1 MPEDVN
7 VMPVKSMSSADN
19 VLSTAV
25 GRTAALCR
33 SNVIVRFEIKAC
45 FSSLVEDLLPRLLPE
60 TMDTRSL
67 KYKEKERF

>member
-7 VMPVKSMSSADN
+7 VLPAKCMSSADN

-25 GRTAALCR
+25 GRTAALC
-33 SNVIVRFEIKAC
+33 SWNVMVGFEINAF
-45 FSSLVEDLLPRLLPE
+45 FSCLVEDLLPRLLPE

-67 KYKEKERF
+67 KYKEKESF